1 MRRKKP
7 LCRAAVAAT
16 QDDPFKSA
24 KAAINRSAALESRRL
39 GRLAGVR
46 IARAAHDYAEP
57 GGMDSI
63 HPGNP
68 STTRATPSDLLSN
81 VR

>member
-1 MRRKKP
+1 MRRKNP
-7 LCRAAVAAT
+7 LCRAAVGAA

-24 KAAINRSAALESRRL
+24 KAAINRSAALKSRRL

-57 GGMDSI
+57 GGMDST

>member
-1 MRRKKP
+1 MRRKNP
-7 LCRAAVAAT
+7 LCRAAIAAT

-24 KAAINRSAALESRRL
+24 KAAINRSAALKSRRL
-39 GRLAGVR
+39 GRFAGVR
-46 IARAAHDYAEP
+46 TARAAHDYAEP